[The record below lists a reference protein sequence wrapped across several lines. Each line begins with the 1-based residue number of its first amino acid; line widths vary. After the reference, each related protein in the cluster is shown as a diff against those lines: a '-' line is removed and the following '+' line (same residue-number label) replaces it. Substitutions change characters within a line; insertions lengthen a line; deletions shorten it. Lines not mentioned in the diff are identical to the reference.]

1 MPGEEN
7 RADMPVD
14 IMRPRTSGLEF
25 MPSKRA
31 KVSISLLVA
40 LVVALSLTG
49 LVDSGGRSYVD
60 AALKRAVVTFAIA
73 RTLNGVISMAQET
86 EFAFEPAGIGVTI
99 MPGELLDPI
108 NDLIERFSWVM
119 LASTASIGVQGVLL
133 RMSEWWGVS
142 LLLVIAAG
150 LLLLSLWRPNAPEW
164 SRRLAYRALLVA
176 LFLRFAVPVLLI
188 ATSLVSDTFLREQEE
203 KATAA
208 LQQSSEEIRQELP
221 QAEIEAK
228 ELSIGEKLSALV
240 SKPLDAID
248 VRARIERV
256 RARISSAIEHII
268 DLIVVFSLET
278 ILIPLVFLWLLIK
291 AFKAS
296 AGGTWL

>member
-1 MPGEEN
+1 MQS
-7 RADMPVD
+7 R
-14 IMRPRTSGLEF
+14 
-25 MPSKRA
+25 RA
-31 KVSISLLVA
+31 KIAVSVTLGLLVA
-40 LVVALSLTG
+40 LSISG
-49 LVDSGGRSYVD
+49 LVDSGGRAYAD

-119 LASTASIGVQGVLL
+119 LASTASIGIQGVLL
-133 RMSEWWGVS
+133 RMSEWWGVG
-142 LLLVIAAG
+142 LTLVITAG
-150 LLLLSLWRPNAPEW
+150 LLLFSIWSPDAPEW
-164 SRRLAYRALLVA
+164 SRRVAYRALLAA

-188 ATSLVSDTFLREQEE
+188 ATSLVSDTFLRAQAEQ
-203 KATAA
+203 ATAA
-208 LQQSSEEIRQELP
+208 LQQSSDEIRDELP
-221 QAEIEAK
+221 QAQVEAK

-248 VRARIERV
+248 IRARIERV
-256 RARISSAIEHII
+256 RVRVSSAIEHII
-268 DLIVVFSLET
+268 DLIVAFTLET

-296 AGGTWL
+296 AGGTRL